1 MKLPRRRKSLD
12 ETLSNPFKT
21 LLAPRFR
28 RQSLNG
34 EQVVEQFQ
42 NNNVK
47 TIENDIYAM
56 LPFQTATKKRL
67 QEALSNPIA
76 PRDFQATHQNNSSLK
91 QFSRQ
96 AARRSFNENM
106 SAVRLRRSGISNL
119 PFQRDSKPN
128 YNFHCS
134 RDEYNR
140 AMNEN
145 HVRDAFLGIH
155 QPITDM
161 NESFD
166 SLSVKDIE
174 IRSKTK
180 NVESTELIQEGM
192 NQKSVRNDKNSNT
205 LTHKFPRSVSAG
217 NVLEKA
223 IASGENKFPL
233 CRSFSEQRECR
244 GTDNKSSITC
254 RHSPLL
260 KKASQD
266 RYSGSYSFNKG
277 EEKGLPLKTPNLKKK
292 LFKPLVNR
300 IRKDTITN
308 NRILDN
314 ERLRLLMN
322 SILEKRMKHLKYDPT
337 LSIPRCRLLSKT
349 LEDTLKE
356 KLASTY
362 KEYKIVALVFIGE
375 TRDQGIAFA
384 TQCTYNDDDL
394 YAISTIE
401 KDNMYIWAVVFA
413 ILLQNDVLHVE

>member
-42 NNNVK
+42 SNNAK
-47 TIENDIYAM
+47 AMENDIYAM
-56 LPFQTATKKRL
+56 LPFQRATKERL
-67 QEALSNPIA
+67 QEALSNPIV
-76 PRDFQATHQNNSSLK
+76 PRDVQATHQNNSSLK

-96 AARRSFNENM
+96 AVRRSFNENI
-106 SAVRLRRSGISNL
+106 SAVRLRRSGISSL
-119 PFQRDSKPN
+119 PFQRGNNPN
-128 YNFHCS
+128 YYFDYR
-134 RDEYNR
+134 RDDYNEV
-140 AMNEN
+140 MNEN
-145 HVRDAFLGIH
+145 HVRVPTLGVH
-155 QPITDM
+155 QTITDM
-161 NESFD
+161 NKSFE

-174 IRSKTK
+174 IKSKTS
-180 NVESTELIQEGM
+180 NIVSTESLEESVI
-192 NQKSVRNDKNSNT
+192 QKSVCNDENNNV
-205 LTHKFPRSVSAG
+205 LTHTFPRSVSAG
-217 NVLEKA
+217 NVLERA
-223 IASGENKFPL
+223 ITSGENKLPL
-233 CRSFSEQRECR
+233 CRSLSEQRECR
-244 GTDNKSSITC
+244 ETENKSNITC
-254 RHSPLL
+254 RHSHLL
-260 KKASQD
+260 TKASQE
-266 RYSGSYSFNKG
+266 RYGGSCSFHKS
-277 EEKGLPLKTPNLKKK
+277 EEKGLTIKTPNLKKK

-314 ERLRLLMN
+314 DRLRLLMN

-337 LSIPRCRLLSKT
+337 LSIARCRLLSKT

-356 KLASTY
+356 KLTSTY
-362 KEYKIVALVFIGE
+362 KQYKIVALVFIGE

-401 KDNMYIWAVVFA
+401 KDKMYIWAVVFA
-413 ILLQNDVLHVE
+413 ILLQNDVLYVE